1 MILHAIVTTT
11 QQNSFP
17 HICVKPF
24 DPSQKNCGDMA
35 AMASLERLHSHKIAG
50 ESMPYRQKWCFGILW
65 VLTVL
70 TVLTCV
76 PVLDRFLPFG
86 VLEL

>member
-1 MILHAIVTTT
+1 
-11 QQNSFP
+11 
-17 HICVKPF
+17 
-24 DPSQKNCGDMA
+24 
-35 AMASLERLHSHKIAG
+35 MASLERLHSHKIAG